1 MSDWQTTFVMVKPD
15 GVQRGLVGEIIG
27 RFERKG
33 LKLVGLRSM
42 VPSEK
47 IAEEHY
53 AVHKERPFYNGLIE
67 FITSGPVVAMAWH
80 GKDAISVS
88 RLIIG
93 STNGREAAPGTIR
106 GDFGMDIGF
115 NLIHGSDG
123 EDTAATELSLWFP
136 EGTME
141 WNRDLTKWIYE

>member
-15 GVQRGLVGEIIG
+15 GVQRGLVGEIIS

-33 LKLVGLRSM
+33 LKLVGLRSI
-42 VPSEK
+42 VPSEQ

-67 FITSGPVVAMAWH
+67 FITSGPVVAMAWN
-80 GKDAISVS
+80 GKDAISVA

-93 STNGREAAPGTIR
+93 ATNGREANPGTIR
-106 GDFGMDIGF
+106 GDFGMDIGY
-115 NLIHGSDG
+115 NMIHGSDAP
-123 EDTAATELSLWFP
+123 ETAEFELGLWFP
-136 EGTME
+136 EGINN
-141 WNRDLTKWIYE
+141 WVQDSQSWVYE